1 MSGESAAVEHLLR
14 RTEFCAR
21 PSRLSA
27 LSGASY
33 ADAVDDVLAIELN
46 PPDDPPA
53 FLTYHDPQQSWQQL
67 VTAIQWWM
75 QRMVTVP
82 RPVHERLTFM
92 WHGHLTSSWWE
103 VFRGDAMVQQN
114 RILRQHALGSFPAMV
129 HAVSLHPAM
138 LLYLDNASN
147 VRWSP
152 NQNFARE
159 LLELFLLGQGNYTES
174 DVEAATLAWTGHN
187 LNKTTYQYQFNASAH
202 HQQPTTLFG
211 VTKVWDGPEVI
222 DAVLRDLPAQRTLAS
237 RHVAR
242 RMWEH
247 FAHPGPPS
255 AALDAV
261 AAELAANDFDIRIA
275 LRTLLLRPEFQSTT
289 ARQGL
294 VRSPVDWAVALLVTT
309 GFDVTQANPQ
319 WYLEAMGQVPFEPPN
334 VSGWRHN
341 AYWVNTSAFAARAQM
356 ARDLTWKL
364 RQQQVFETIPSMSI
378 SQAID
383 HAAATFLM
391 APLSPTTVA
400 AMTQFLSAQRA
411 AGQHWWQATNF
422 LTMSMLAPELHLA

>member
-1 MSGESAAVEHLLR
+1 MSGEAAAIAHLLR
-14 RTEFCAR
+14 RTEFYAR
-21 PSRLSA
+21 PSRLSQ

-33 ADAVDDVLAIELN
+33 ADAVDDVLSVGLN

-67 VTAIQWWM
+67 VTATQWWL

-92 WHGHLTSSWWE
+92 WHGHLTSAWWV

-114 RILRQHALGSFPAMV
+114 RILRQHALGSFRAMV
-129 HAVSLHPAM
+129 HQVSLHPAM

-159 LLELFLLGQGNYTES
+159 LLELFLLGQGNYTEA

-187 LNKTTYQYQFNASAH
+187 LNWSTYQYQFRADAH
-202 HQQPTTLFG
+202 HQQPATLFG
-211 VTKVWDGPEVI
+211 VTKEWDGPEVI

-247 FAHPGPPS
+247 FAHPGPPP

-261 AAELAANDFDIRIA
+261 AAELAANDFDIGIA
-275 LRTLLLRPEFQSTT
+275 MRTLLMRPEFQSST

-294 VRSPVDWAVALLVTT
+294 VRSPVDWVVALLAAT
-309 GFDVTQANPQ
+309 GFDVTQVNPQ
-319 WYLEAMGQVPFEPPN
+319 WYLESMGQMPFEPPN

-341 AYWVNTSAFAARAQM
+341 AYWVNTSAFSARAQL

-364 RQQQVFETIPSMSI
+364 RQQQVFESIPSMSI
-378 SQAID
+378 QQAID
-383 HAAATFLM
+383 HAASTFSM
-391 APLSPTTVA
+391 APLSSSTTA
-400 AMTQFLSAQRA
+400 AMTQYLTTQRA
-411 AGQHWWQATNF
+411 SGQHWWQATNF
-422 LTMSMLAPELHLA
+422 LTMSLLAPELHLA